1 MARKMAKPRTTTT
14 RGRLTRTAAR
24 RKTALPA
31 AAAATKRLLDELE
44 VQIAAVRDL
53 TDQLKA
59 VRDLQKQRLERGG
72 LVPAA
77 IKRPKVARRR
87 LPSTLSFAE
96 GLGALVIED
105 ERLVERA
112 RRLEQD
118 VRVTVLPRTRS
129 GKTLRDARGLPQAQA
144 PIDDYRPDEVACASA
159 ERFLESNGLQ
169 VLRRGRFGITAKG
182 TAEQVKRVLDVDLRV
197 FAMPRRE
204 SARSVRAFAQG
215 TAPPHPDD
223 LFVAPVE
230 SINVRFGK
238 DGIDDL
244 QFLPPPTYFG
254 TPAAIPPTPAY
265 HHLQE
270 AQLRRLLNVPTTAT
284 GAAIRVAVVDTGFYP
299 HPYYAAKGYRLTP
312 RPTAVSPAPEQDDN
326 GHGTAIALNVFAVA
340 PGCEVLG
347 IQKTDVVDA
356 LEEAAD
362 SADVISCSWGWP
374 FEQSF
379 SVVEKTVQA
388 IVAEGKIVLFA
399 AGNGQQSWPATMPEV
414 IAVGGVYADETSALE
429 ASSYASG
436 FVSSLYTQRRVPDV
450 SGLCGQAPRGIYI
463 VMPCPPRS
471 RMDADYGGAPFP
483 DHDTTTVDD
492 GWLAASGTS
501 SATPQVAGV
510 VALMLEKAR
519 AGGRTLD
526 AAGVRS
532 ILEQTSRPVTTG
544 RNAFG
549 FPAAGHPNVAVG
561 YGLVDATAALA
572 LV

>member
-1 MARKMAKPRTTTT
+1 MPKKSTT
-14 RGRLTRTAAR
+14 
-24 RKTALPA
+24 RKTAPTTRRPGSGPA
-31 AAAATKRLLDELE
+31 QVDGTRRLLNELE

-53 TDQLKA
+53 ADEMRA
-59 VRDLQKQRLERGG
+59 VRNLERPPE
-72 LVPAA
+72 V
-77 IKRPKVARRR
+77 IRRR
-87 LPSTLSFAE
+87 LPVTLSFAE
-96 GLGALVIED
+96 GLGTLVMAD
-105 ERLVERA
+105 ERLAARA
-112 RRLEQD
+112 RALETD
-118 VRVTVLPRTRS
+118 VRVTVLPQTRS
-129 GKTLRDARGLPQAQA
+129 GKTLRDARGLPQEEA
-144 PIDDYRPDEVACASA
+144 PLDDYRPDEASCDSA
-159 ERFLESNGLQ
+159 QRFLESNGLEI
-169 VLRRGRFGITAKG
+169 LRRGRFGITTKG
-182 TAEQVKRVLDVDLRV
+182 TAEQVKRALKVDLRV
-197 FAMPRRE
+197 FALPRRE
-204 SARSVRAFAQG
+204 PARSVRAFAQAAG
-215 TAPPHPDD
+215 PPHPDD

-230 SINVRFGK
+230 SINVRFRK
-238 DGIDDL
+238 NGIDDL
-244 QFLPPPTYFG
+244 QFLPPPAYFG
-254 TPAAIPPTPAY
+254 TPAAVPPTPAY

-270 AQLRRLLNVPTTAT
+270 AQIRRLLNVPKNAG
-284 GAAIRVAVVDTGFYP
+284 GAGIRVAVVDTGFYP

-312 RPTAVSPAPEQDDN
+312 RPTAISPNPEQDEN

-362 SADVISCSWGWP
+362 SADVISCSWGWS

-414 IAVGGVYADETSALE
+414 IAVGGVYADETNALE

-436 FVSSLYTQRRVPDV
+436 FVSSLYPQRRVPDV
-450 SGLCGQAPRGIYI
+450 SGLCGQGPRGIYI

-471 RMDADYGGAPFP
+471 QMDADYGGAPFP
-483 DHDTTTVDD
+483 DRDTTTVDD
-492 GWLAASGTS
+492 GWMAASGTS

-519 AGGRTLD
+519 ANGKTLD
-526 AAGVRS
+526 TAGARS
-532 ILEQTSRPVTTG
+532 ILEQTSRPVTSG

-549 FPAAGHPNVAVG
+549 FPAVGHPNVAVG
-561 YGLVDATAALA
+561 YGLVDATAALG